1 MDLYEAL
8 KGGVSEEELKAS
20 FEKELESARSRVQE
34 EAQASRDKK
43 IIDAAR
49 ANFISAAIDYAE
61 AIAGED
67 DFSDFQEELEETLKT
82 YEAEMGA
89 FKDIIDFFGEKFAN
103 GDASVNVKI
112 STDDDIL
119 KAFIKSL

>member
-61 AIAGED
+61 AIAGEE
-67 DFSDFQEELEETLKT
+67 DFSDLQEELEETLKT

>member
-34 EAQASRDKK
+34 EAQASKDKK

-61 AIAGED
+61 AITGED
-67 DFSDFQEELEETLKT
+67 DFSDLQEELEETLET

-89 FKDIIDFFGEKFAN
+89 FKDIIDFFGKKFAN

>member
-8 KGGVSEEELKAS
+8 KDGVSEEELKAT
-20 FEKELESARSRVQE
+20 FEKELESARSRVQK

-43 IIDAAR
+43 IVDAAR

-61 AIAGED
+61 AITGDED
-67 DFSDFQEELEETLKT
+67 LSDLQEELEETLET
-82 YEAEMGA
+82 YEAEMSA

>member
-8 KGGVSEEELKAS
+8 KDGVSEEELKAT

-43 IIDAAR
+43 IVDAAR

-61 AIAGED
+61 AITGDED
-67 DFSDFQEELEETLKT
+67 LSDLQEELEETLET
-82 YEAEMGA
+82 YEAEMSA

>member
-61 AIAGED
+61 AITGED
-67 DFSDFQEELEETLKT
+67 DFSDLQEELEETLET

>member
-8 KGGVSEEELKAS
+8 KDGVSEEELKAT

-61 AIAGED
+61 AITED
-67 DFSDFQEELEETLKT
+67 EDLSDLQEELEETLET

-119 KAFIKSL
+119 RAFIKSL

>member
-8 KGGVSEEELKAS
+8 KGGTSEDELKALFEEELK
-20 FEKELESARSRVQE
+20 SARSRVQE

-43 IIDAAR
+43 IVDAAR

-61 AIAGED
+61 AITGEE

>member
-8 KGGVSEEELKAS
+8 KDGVSEEELKAT
-20 FEKELESARSRVQE
+20 FEKELESARSRVQKE
-34 EAQASRDKK
+34 VQASRDKK
-43 IIDAAR
+43 IVDAAR

-61 AIAGED
+61 AITGDED
-67 DFSDFQEELEETLKT
+67 LSDLQEELEETLET
-82 YEAEMGA
+82 YEAEMSA
-89 FKDIIDFFGEKFAN
+89 FKNIIDFFGKKFAN